1 MPDAP
6 PVQLAELKIPAGQ
19 EFIGVA
25 KRVATSLGGKL
36 GFSLDELDELG
47 IAVVQACGLEIEA
60 AEDLWGE
67 GATLKLSYSSTGSG
81 IAVDVEALPPSS
93 QGSLALAQKPAR
105 RPRADLPQSTRRVRP
120 DHREVEAQRAMAEAM
135 IRLFVDDFAHQV
147 EGSKRQIRYR
157 MVKYLVS

>member
-1 MPDAP
+1 MPETRA
-6 PVQLAELKIPAGQ
+6 VQLSELKIPASQ

-25 KRVATSLGGKL
+25 KRVATSLGSKL

-67 GATLKLSYSSTGSG
+67 GATIKLNYSSTGSG
-81 IAVDVEALPPSS
+81 IAVDVEALPPHAAE
-93 QGSLALAQKPAR
+93 ALDQPRKPVRRQRANPPHPAR
-105 RPRADLPQSTRRVRP
+105 ALRADRR
-120 DHREVEAQRAMAEAM
+120 DVEAQRAMAEAM

-147 EGSKRQIRYR
+147 EGSQRQIRYR